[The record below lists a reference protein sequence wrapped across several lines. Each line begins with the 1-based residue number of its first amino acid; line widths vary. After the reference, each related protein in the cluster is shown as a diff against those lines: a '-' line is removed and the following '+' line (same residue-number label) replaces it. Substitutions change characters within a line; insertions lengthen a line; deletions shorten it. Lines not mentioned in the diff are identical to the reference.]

1 MHETL
6 EALPRL
12 RRPAAANAAEYWF
25 APERFARRC
34 GRLGDRFT
42 VPMPATGPWL
52 CLTDPGDIQR
62 VFTADTDVLRFGAA
76 LAKTSPHLL
85 LLGPAGLTNVD
96 GPANAAVDHM
106 VALAADEL
114 GGIGIRVNG
123 IRPGIVASELRDP
136 AGHLGMSQVTLD
148 SWVHRGWADGY
159 LHPEARLIVV
169 RADPAEAERLRA
181 LHHMPRGTT
190 QPAPLAEKSGRP
202 HKHRP
207 GRNRRQCRRATAMTA
222 LRLAR
227 LDALEVLVGG
237 NHGGGVELAGASA
250 RSSLAFLITAARTK
264 RPGITSSRYGL
275 CSSAQVQ
282 PWASGMGPC
291 PASRTR

>member
-114 GGIGIRVNG
+114 GGIGIRGNG
-123 IRPGIVASELRDP
+123 IRPGIVAFEP
-136 AGHLGMSQVTLD
+136 VFGA
-148 SWVHRGWADGY
+148 A
-159 LHPEARLIVV
+159 
-169 RADPAEAERLRA
+169 
-181 LHHMPRGTT
+181 
-190 QPAPLAEKSGRP
+190 
-202 HKHRP
+202 
-207 GRNRRQCRRATAMTA
+207 A
-222 LRLAR
+222 LR
-227 LDALEVLVGG
+227 
-237 NHGGGVELAGASA
+237 
-250 RSSLAFLITAARTK
+250 
-264 RPGITSSRYGL
+264 GL
-275 CSSAQVQ
+275 PEEA
-282 PWASGMGPC
+282 P
-291 PASRTR
+291 